1 MACYFSYVTLNRILY
16 CIAFIVS
23 AYYECRSTTDVKTGF
38 TTNKEL
44 PLEWFAIFVFLNA
57 HRSLRN
63 KI

>member
-1 MACYFSYVTLNRILY
+1 MACYSFYTALNRTLY

-38 TTNKEL
+38 TKNSEL